1 MGTCCAKEAEGPI
14 DDGGQN
20 AIGGHRKGKKEK
32 SKGTAAANK
41 LSKYAPPPSPGTSGQ
56 DVDGPITTTTAGA
69 KSSLEKN
76 SAPKVADKT
85 TASPSKFSVVQIPV
99 EDDDDEGEQD
109 ERANQ
114 LKAAVAR
121 SLQHQLQNN
130 DDVPGD
136 IPFPSIVTTAPP
148 LSIGGSPS
156 RGTGSTGAS
165 ATRRTMQ
172 HDGDVKALPIVLD
185 TSHAYASHVSEGAS
199 SFSTPAV
206 LAATT
211 GPAGAPQ
218 RGEYQNGFSET
229 STSIL
234 ISTTPPGGGER
245 SSGPQDQNNIVAPV
259 VVVPPAAAVPVKV
272 ANVLASLLP
281 DEDAERR
288 RQEREAMLSTNE
300 VSKPKMIEFDVNF
313 DDDDLI
319 AVEDMGDDAEVVED
333 FVVDV
338 DDDEDDGAGSGH
350 HHNNNNANNHHNT
363 SGADST
369 PSKKKQPAMSV
380 VFDGISG
387 VHQPPQAKASVV
399 NVPAT
404 QTNAAGSPSNVPG
417 ASGSK
422 DAATPATNVVINKK
436 WFTDRGV
443 APPKSIQ
450 WKQDK
455 RTVTMYI
462 SPADGDS
469 GWELSADGLL
479 LDFTSTAGGRGNVKI
494 VLPLLHPLIN
504 PVFQLNT
511 ASSVLTFVGTKVPT
525 TPPTDDDD
533 DDEPEDILP
542 YWTQLI
548 RGTRKEYTA
557 LTFISRLL
565 DDDDD
570 EEDEGE
576 SYEYGKPGAVPDS
589 VFGDTFS
596 DPED

>member
-1 MGTCCAKEAEGPI
+1 MGTCCAKESDGPI
-14 DDGGQN
+14 GDGNHNGS
-20 AIGGHRKGKKEK
+20 GLRKGKKDK
-32 SKGTAAANK
+32 SKGNNK
-41 LSKYAPPPSPGTSGQ
+41 LNKYATATGATIN
-56 DVDGPITTTTAGA
+56 VDGPISTTAAAAAPGVTEKSPA
-69 KSSLEKN
+69 K
-76 SAPKVADKT
+76 PGTADK
-85 TASPSKFSVVQIPV
+85 AVVSKFDVVQVPV
-99 EDDDDEGEQD
+99 EDDEDEYD

-114 LKAAVAR
+114 LKEVSR
-121 SLQHQLQNN
+121 TLQSQLTGSNMK

-148 LSIGGSPS
+148 DQRSPGK
-156 RGTGSTGAS
+156 RPEATGTS
-165 ATRRTMQ
+165 ATRRTL
-172 HDGDVKALPIVLD
+172 HDDEVKPLPIVLD
-185 TSHAYASHVSEGAS
+185 TSHLYQSHVSEAAS

-211 GPAGAPQ
+211 GPGGAP
-218 RGEYQNGFSET
+218 RGEYYNGFSDK
-229 STSIL
+229 SS
-234 ISTTPPGGGER
+234 SVQFNSTPPGGAER
-245 SSGPQDQNNIVAPV
+245 DGPPLVSDQQNATAP
-259 VVVPPAAAVPVKV
+259 PMIAAAAPPKV

-281 DEDAERR
+281 VEDADRR
-288 RQEREAMLSTNE
+288 RKEREEMLSTNE

-333 FVVDV
+333 FVMEVD
-338 DDDEDDGAGSGH
+338 DDDEDGGSGVQH
-350 HHNNNNANNHHNT
+350 HVN
-363 SGADST
+363 SGDRGLSAPDGT

-387 VHQPPQAKASVV
+387 VHQPPQVKASVV
-399 NVPAT
+399 VNVPPSTNTVSAT
-404 QTNAAGSPSNVPG
+404 PTVTKGAAFS
-417 ASGSK
+417 
-422 DAATPATNVVINKK
+422 PATNVVLNKK

-455 RTVTMYI
+455 RTVTVYI
-462 SPADGDS
+462 APADGDS

-479 LDFTSTAGGRGNVKI
+479 LDFTSTAGDRGNVKI
-494 VLPLLHPLIN
+494 VLPLLHPLVH
-504 PVFQLNT
+504 PEFRLNSAT
-511 ASSVLTFVGTKVPT
+511 SVLTFVGTKVPT
-525 TPPTDDDD
+525 TPPTDDEDD
-533 DDEPEDILP
+533 EDEPEETALP

-570 EEDEGE
+570 DEDEGE
-576 SYEYGKPGAVPDS
+576 SYEYGKPGAVADCA
-589 VFGDTFS
+589 FGDTFS